1 MGDASHRHLHRV
13 ANRQE
18 FAGGRV
24 LHLAILVERLVNTAN
39 DLREGMYAL
48 RQAEE
53 GRVGVV
59 VGSIG
64 GRLVGRLF
72 ACRFRVGVCFVV
84 ASEEVHQGYD
94 GGQRAFEVEEVN
106 LLHIGAVGADAQQGL
121 AYIEEVLLI
130 HIVLL
135 LHKLGKL
142 AHAAQRFLHINEAAA
157 ELQVA
162 VHPFSTD
169 IQRPLSW
176 VRMSENPIFFS
187 KLSGYIIG

>member
-1 MGDASHRHLHRV
+1 
-13 ANRQE
+13 
-18 FAGGRV
+18 
-24 LHLAILVERLVNTAN
+24 
-39 DLREGMYAL
+39 MYAL

-162 VHPFSTD
+162 VHPFRSQHRHTASFELGAD
-169 IQRPLSW
+169 VGESYFL
-176 VRMSENPIFFS
+176 F
-187 KLSGYIIG
+187 KIIGVYHRLIFSRLLQAVGGQ